1 MFFGNEIAFCFS
13 LIKMPLYTHVGRVP
27 TIYDKFIQLVSI
39 GSMADLK
46 NIKGKNT
53 F

>member
-1 MFFGNEIAFCFS
+1 M
-13 LIKMPLYTHVGRVP
+13 P

-53 F
+53 FWTKIAFFYS